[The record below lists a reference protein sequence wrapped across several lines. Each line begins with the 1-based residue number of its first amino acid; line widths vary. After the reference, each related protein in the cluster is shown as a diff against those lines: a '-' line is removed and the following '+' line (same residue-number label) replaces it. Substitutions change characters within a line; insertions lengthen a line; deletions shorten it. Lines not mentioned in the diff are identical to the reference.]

1 MSGPPFLLTL
11 ADLTAARFP
20 WARWERLIE
29 RRGGVTVERPA
40 GTAHPDLPEVVY
52 PLDYGSVPQTHARP
66 DGEPVDA
73 FRGSAPERLGLV
85 GLLVTADHRRE
96 KRELNLLYGTTP
108 AEVYC
113 AHGFLGFAP
122 RLLESAVALRRPMR
136 RLWKRVR
143 ADRS

>member
-1 MSGPPFLLTL
+1 M
-11 ADLTAARFP
+11 
-20 WARWERLIE
+20 
-29 RRGGVTVERPA
+29 
-40 GTAHPDLPEVVY
+40 
-52 PLDYGSVPQTHARP
+52 
-66 DGEPVDA
+66 DA

-85 GLLVTADHRRE
+85 GLLVTADHQRE

-113 AHGFLGFAP
+113 AHGFLDFAP

-143 ADRS
+143 ADRP